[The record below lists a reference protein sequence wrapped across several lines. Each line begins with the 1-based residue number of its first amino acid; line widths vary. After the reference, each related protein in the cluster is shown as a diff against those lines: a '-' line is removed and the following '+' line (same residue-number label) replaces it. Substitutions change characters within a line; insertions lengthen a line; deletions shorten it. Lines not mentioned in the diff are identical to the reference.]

1 VGLACTSDIHYYI
14 TRIEK
19 HPGTAGH
26 CKERIMN
33 TRIASKV
40 AALALALLINGTVF
54 GGVAV
59 LFSAE
64 RAAAAGITL
73 VAA

>member
-1 VGLACTSDIHYYI
+1 
-14 TRIEK
+14 
-19 HPGTAGH
+19 
-26 CKERIMN
+26 MN
-33 TRIASKV
+33 PLIASKV
-40 AALALALLINGTVF
+40 AALALAMLVNGTVF
-54 GGVAV
+54 GGVAF

>member
-1 VGLACTSDIHYYI
+1 
-14 TRIEK
+14 
-19 HPGTAGH
+19 
-26 CKERIMN
+26 MN
-33 TRIASKV
+33 TLVSSKI

-54 GGVAV
+54 GGVAF

-64 RAAAAGITL
+64 RVAAAGITL